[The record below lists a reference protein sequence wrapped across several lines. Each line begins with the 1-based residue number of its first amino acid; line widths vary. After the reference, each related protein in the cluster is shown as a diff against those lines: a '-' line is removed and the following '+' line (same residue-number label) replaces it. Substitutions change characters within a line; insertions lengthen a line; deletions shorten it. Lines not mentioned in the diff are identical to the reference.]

1 MEFKKCARC
10 GCFYT
15 SNDNV
20 CYNCLSKERFEMNK
34 FKNYIEEANLESINS
49 LNDIA
54 INTGISG
61 KGVQCVMKLDR
72 ARINPASPWIFCVK
86 CPDTD
91 GKYMGDIN
99 EVEVCLK
106 STGRRDLWEKH
117 FEDKK

>member
-20 CYNCLSKERFEMNK
+20 CYNCLSKEKFEMNK
-34 FKNYIEEANLESINS
+34 FKNYIEEANLGSINS

-61 KGVQCVMKLDR
+61 KN
-72 ARINPASPWIFCVK
+72 INRFLGYDAFSQIAEEL
-86 CPDTD
+86 
-91 GKYMGDIN
+91 N
-99 EVEVCLK
+99 LK
-106 STGRRDLWEKH
+106 
-117 FEDKK
+117 